1 MPGMTQAPRLE
12 ELNPRALGLLKALI
26 EQYIREGQP
35 VGSRT
40 LARAYGLGLSAATIR
55 NVMADLDEL
64 GLVRSP
70 HTSAGR
76 IPTVQGYRL
85 FVDRLLK
92 PQPLGTQ
99 ETDAIKQQLFA
110 QASPTA
116 NELMESASQLL
127 SSLTHMAGVVTV
139 PRRDYS
145 ALRQIEFL
153 PLSGGRVLAILVV
166 NEREVQ
172 NRILH
177 AHRDYSAAELQE
189 AANYLNAM
197 FAGRDLVSVRETLLR
212 DMLNARAS
220 MDQLMVEALS
230 MAEQVIEPASRGDYV
245 LAGETN
251 LMGFQELS
259 RVETLK
265 ALFEAFERKR
275 DLLRLFDNCL
285 SAEGM
290 QIFIGEE
297 SGYTVLDDCSVVSAP
312 YTVNGQVVG
321 VLGVIGP
328 TRMDYDRVI
337 SIVDTT
343 ARLLSAALKEHN

>member
-1 MPGMTQAPRLE
+1 MPQPVRQEDLD
-12 ELNPRALGLLKALI
+12 PRALSLLKALV
-26 EQYIREGQP
+26 EQYIRDGQP

-40 LARAYGLGLSAATIR
+40 LARAFGMSLSAATIR
-55 NVMADLDEL
+55 NVMSDLDDL

-76 IPTVQGYRL
+76 VPTVQGYRL

-92 PQPLGTQ
+92 PQPLGNQ
-99 ETDAIKQQLFA
+99 ETEEIKQQLFA
-110 QASPTA
+110 QSSHSSQD
-116 NELMESASQLL
+116 LLESASQLL
-127 SSLTHMAGVVTV
+127 SSLTQMAGVVTV
-139 PRRDYS
+139 PRRDYA

-177 AHRDYSAAELQE
+177 THRDYSSSELQE
-189 AANYLNAM
+189 AANYLNSM
-197 FAGRDLVSVRETLLR
+197 FGGRNLVSVREALLR
-212 DMLNARAS
+212 DMLNARQS
-220 MDQLMVEALS
+220 MDQLMVEALG
-230 MAEQVIEPASRGDYV
+230 MAEQAIDPNQKKDYV

-285 SAEGM
+285 GAEGV

-343 ARLLSAALKEHN
+343 ARLLGAALKERN

>member
-1 MPGMTQAPRLE
+1 
-12 ELNPRALGLLKALI
+12 
-26 EQYIREGQP
+26 
-35 VGSRT
+35 
-40 LARAYGLGLSAATIR
+40 
-55 NVMADLDEL
+55 
-64 GLVRSP
+64 
-70 HTSAGR
+70 
-76 IPTVQGYRL
+76 
-85 FVDRLLK
+85 
-92 PQPLGTQ
+92 
-99 ETDAIKQQLFA
+99 
-110 QASPTA
+110 
-116 NELMESASQLL
+116 
-127 SSLTHMAGVVTV
+127 
-139 PRRDYS
+139 
-145 ALRQIEFL
+145 
-153 PLSGGRVLAILVV
+153 LAILVV

-177 AHRDYSAAELQE
+177 THRDYSSSELQE

-197 FAGRDLVSVRETLLR
+197 FGGRNLVSVREALLR
-212 DMLNARAS
+212 DMLNARQS
-220 MDQLMVEALS
+220 MDQLMVEALG
-230 MAEQVIEPASRGDYV
+230 MAEQAIDPNQKKDYV

-285 SAEGM
+285 GADGV

-312 YTVNGQVVG
+312 YTLNGQVVG

-343 ARLLSAALKEHN
+343 ARLLGAALKERN

>member
-1 MPGMTQAPRLE
+1 MSQPFRQEDLD
-12 ELNPRALGLLKALI
+12 PRALGLLKALV

-40 LARAYGLGLSAATIR
+40 LARAFGLSLSAATIR
-55 NVMADLDEL
+55 NVMADLDQM

-92 PQPLGTQ
+92 PQPLGAQ
-99 ETDAIKQQLFA
+99 ETDEIKQQLSA
-110 QASPTA
+110 QGAPSSQD
-116 NELMESASQLL
+116 LLESASQLL

-139 PRRDYS
+139 PRRDYA

-153 PLSGGRVLAILVV
+153 PLSGGRVLVILVV

-177 AHRDYSAAELQE
+177 TDRDYSSSELQE

-197 FAGRDLVSVRETLLR
+197 FAGRDLVSIRETLVR
-212 DMLNARAS
+212 DMLNARQS
-220 MDQLMVEALS
+220 MDQLMVEALG
-230 MAEQVIEPASRGDYV
+230 MAEQIITPSPKADYV

-265 ALFEAFERKR
+265 GLFDAFERKR
-275 DLLRLFDNCL
+275 DLLRLFDHCL
-285 SAEGM
+285 GADGV

-343 ARLLSAALKEHN
+343 ARMLGAALKERN

>member
-1 MPGMTQAPRLE
+1 
-12 ELNPRALGLLKALI
+12 
-26 EQYIREGQP
+26 
-35 VGSRT
+35 
-40 LARAYGLGLSAATIR
+40 
-55 NVMADLDEL
+55 
-64 GLVRSP
+64 
-70 HTSAGR
+70 
-76 IPTVQGYRL
+76 VQGYRL

-99 ETDAIKQQLFA
+99 EADAIKQQLSA
-110 QASPTA
+110 QAKPTA
-116 NELMESASQLL
+116 NDLLESASQLL

-139 PRRDYS
+139 PRRDYA

-172 NRILH
+172 NRILYT
-177 AHRDYSAAELQE
+177 HRDYGASELQE
-189 AANYLNAM
+189 AANYLNAI
-197 FAGRDLVSVRETLLR
+197 FGGRDLVSVREALVR
-212 DMLNARAS
+212 DMLNARES
-220 MDQLMVEALS
+220 MDQLMVEALR
-230 MAEQVIEPASRGDYV
+230 MAEQVIEPSPKGDYV

-275 DLLRLFDNCL
+275 DLLRLFDTCL
-285 SAEGM
+285 NAEGV

-297 SGYTVLDDCSVVSAP
+297 SGYTVLDDCTVVSSP
-312 YTVNGQVVG
+312 YTVSGQVVG
-321 VLGVIGP
+321 VLSVIGP
-328 TRMDYDRVI
+328 TRMDYERVI

-343 ARLLSAALKEHN
+343 ARMLGAALKERN

>member
-1 MPGMTQAPRLE
+1 MRKAQHQE
-12 ELNPRALGLLKALI
+12 DLNPRALNLLKALI
-26 EQYIREGQP
+26 QQYIRDGQP

-40 LARAYGLGLSAATIR
+40 LARAYGVKLSAATIR
-55 NVMADLDEL
+55 NVMADLDEM

-76 IPTVQGYRL
+76 IPTVRGYRL

-99 ETDAIKQQLFA
+99 EAEEIKQQLFA
-110 QASPTA
+110 QASPTS
-116 NELMESASQLL
+116 NELVESASLLL
-127 SSLTHMAGVVTV
+127 SSFTHMAGVVTV

-172 NRILH
+172 NRILEV
-177 AHRDYSAAELQE
+177 HRDYTASELQE

-197 FAGRDLVSVRETLLR
+197 FAGRNLVSVRETLLR

-220 MDQLMVEALS
+220 MDQLVIEALS
-230 MAEQVIEPASRGDYV
+230 MAEQVIGPSSKGDYV

-275 DLLRLFDNCL
+275 DLLRLFDTCL
-285 SAEGM
+285 NAEGV
-290 QIFIGEE
+290 QIYIGEE
-297 SGYTVLDDCSVVSAP
+297 SGYTVLDECSVVSAP

-328 TRMDYDRVI
+328 TRMDYDRII

-343 ARLLSAALKEHN
+343 ARMLSAALKDSN

>member
-1 MPGMTQAPRLE
+1 MPPALHPDKLD
-12 ELNPRALGLLKALI
+12 PRALGLLKTLI
-26 EQYIREGQP
+26 EQYIRDGLP

-40 LARAYGLGLSAATIR
+40 LARTLGSSLSAATIR
-55 NVMADLDEL
+55 NVMSDLDEL

-85 FVDRLLK
+85 FLDRLLK
-92 PQPLGTQ
+92 PQKLGAQ
-99 ETDAIKQQLFA
+99 ETDEIKQQLFA
-110 QASPTA
+110 QAAPSGH
-116 NELMESASQLL
+116 ELVESASVLL

-153 PLSGGRVLAILVV
+153 PLTGGRVLVILVV

-172 NRILH
+172 NRILQTEH
-177 AHRDYSAAELQE
+177 SYSAAELQE

-197 FAGRDLVSVRETLLR
+197 FAGRNLISVREALMR
-212 DMLNARAS
+212 DMLNARQS
-220 MDQLMVEALS
+220 MDQLMIEALS
-230 MAEQVIEPASRGDYV
+230 MAEQVIQPAHKADYV

-275 DLLRLFDNCL
+275 DLLRLFDSCL
-285 SAEGM
+285 GADGV

-337 SIVDTT
+337 SIVDATS
-343 ARLLSAALKEHN
+343 RLLGAALKERN

>member
-1 MPGMTQAPRLE
+1 MPTPFRQEDLD
-12 ELNPRALGLLKALI
+12 PRALGLLKALV

-40 LARAYGLGLSAATIR
+40 LARTFGLSLSAATIR
-55 NVMADLDEL
+55 NVMSDLDEM

-92 PQPLGTQ
+92 PQPLGAQ
-99 ETDAIKQQLFA
+99 ETDEIKQQLFA
-110 QASPTA
+110 QSSPTA
-116 NELMESASQLL
+116 NDLLESASQLL

-139 PRRDYS
+139 PRRDYA

-172 NRILH
+172 NRILNT
-177 AHRDYSAAELQE
+177 HRDYSVSELQE
-189 AANYLNAM
+189 TANYLNAM
-197 FAGRDLVSVRETLLR
+197 FAGRDLVSVREALLR
-212 DMLNARAS
+212 DMLNARES
-220 MDQLMVEALS
+220 MDQLMVEALN
-230 MAEQVIEPASRGDYV
+230 MAQQVITPNPKADYV

-285 SAEGM
+285 GADGV

-343 ARLLSAALKEHN
+343 ARLLGAALKERN

>member
-1 MPGMTQAPRLE
+1 MPTPFRQEDLD
-12 ELNPRALGLLKALI
+12 PRALGLLKALV

-40 LARAYGLGLSAATIR
+40 LARTFGLSLSAATIR
-55 NVMADLDEL
+55 NVMSDLDEM

-92 PQPLGTQ
+92 PQPLGVQ
-99 ETDAIKQQLFA
+99 ETDEIKQQLFA
-110 QASPTA
+110 QGSPSSSD
-116 NELMESASQLL
+116 LLESASQLL

-139 PRRDYS
+139 PRRDYA

-172 NRILH
+172 NRILNT
-177 AHRDYSAAELQE
+177 HRDYSVSELQE
-189 AANYLNAM
+189 TANYLNAM
-197 FAGRDLVSVRETLLR
+197 FAGRDLVSVREALLR
-212 DMLNARAS
+212 DMLNARES
-220 MDQLMVEALS
+220 MDQLMVEALN
-230 MAEQVIEPASRGDYV
+230 MAQQVITPNPKADYV

-285 SAEGM
+285 GADGV

-343 ARLLSAALKEHN
+343 ARLLGAALKERN

>member
-1 MPGMTQAPRLE
+1 MPTPFRQEDLD
-12 ELNPRALGLLKALI
+12 PRALGLLKALV

-40 LARAYGLGLSAATIR
+40 LARAFGLSLSAATIR
-55 NVMADLDEL
+55 NVMSDLDEM

-92 PQPLGTQ
+92 PQPLGAQ
-99 ETDAIKQQLFA
+99 ETDEIKQQLFA
-110 QASPTA
+110 QSSPTA
-116 NELMESASQLL
+116 NDLLESASQLL

-139 PRRDYS
+139 PRRDYA

-172 NRILH
+172 NRILNT
-177 AHRDYSAAELQE
+177 HRDYSVSELQE
-189 AANYLNAM
+189 TANYLNAM

-212 DMLNARAS
+212 DMLNARES
-220 MDQLMVEALS
+220 MDQLMVEALN
-230 MAEQVIEPASRGDYV
+230 MAQQVITPSPKADYV

-259 RVETLK
+259 RVETLR

-285 SAEGM
+285 GADGV

-343 ARLLSAALKEHN
+343 ARLLGAALKERN

>member
-1 MPGMTQAPRLE
+1 MQKRFRQEDLD
-12 ELNPRALGLLKALI
+12 PRALSLLKALV
-26 EQYIREGQP
+26 EQYIREGSP

-40 LARAYGLGLSAATIR
+40 LARKFDMSLSAATIR
-55 NVMADLDEL
+55 NVMSDLDDL

-76 IPTVQGYRL
+76 VPTVQGYRL

-92 PQPLGTQ
+92 PQPLGSQ
-99 ETDAIKQQLFA
+99 ETEEIKQQLFA
-110 QASPTA
+110 QASPSA
-116 NELMESASQLL
+116 QDLLESASQLL

-172 NRILH
+172 NRILNT
-177 AHRDYSAAELQE
+177 HRDYSASELQE

-197 FAGRDLVSVRETLLR
+197 FGGRDLVSVREALMK
-212 DMLNARAS
+212 DMLNARES
-220 MDQLMVEALS
+220 MDQLMVEALG
-230 MAEQVIEPASRGDYV
+230 MAEQAIDPNQKEDYV

-285 SAEGM
+285 GADGV

-312 YTVNGQVVG
+312 YTVNGEVVG

-337 SIVDTT
+337 SIVDMT
-343 ARLLSAALKEHN
+343 ARLLGAALKERN